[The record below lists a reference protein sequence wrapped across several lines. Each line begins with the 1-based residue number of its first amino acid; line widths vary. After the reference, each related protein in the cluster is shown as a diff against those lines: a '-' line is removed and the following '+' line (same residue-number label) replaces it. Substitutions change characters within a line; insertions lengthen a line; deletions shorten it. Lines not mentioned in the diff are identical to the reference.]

1 MTASGRPR
9 PSSFSRPG
17 MEKPVSA
24 FSNLNM
30 HLTGAEG
37 REIPGSLYCKV
48 IGTGAEMSRRVCVR
62 FTSKSREIEAFLR
75 DLLDAEAKLFPQPE
89 EQG

>member
-1 MTASGRPR
+1 
-9 PSSFSRPG
+9 

-24 FSNLNM
+24 FSNLKI
-30 HLTGAEG
+30 HLMGADG
-37 REIPGSLYCKV
+37 REIPGALYCKV
-48 IGTGAEMSRRVCVR
+48 IGTAAGMSRRVCVR